1 MISLF
6 SLHRCDH
13 TPFWAAV
20 SLAAT
25 LAATSALPVVAQQA
39 AAPTG
44 ATAESEVFVPP
55 PESVQADISEIDLD
69 AIVRVEV
76 DTKQPNYRVPW
87 NIGGMGSGN
96 GTGFLI
102 GKNRFLTNAHVVS
115 NGRLIYIKKVSDP
128 RPYKARVVNI
138 AHDCDL
144 ALLELESPDEFD
156 GSFGTV
162 EPLYLG
168 GIPKLNTTVIA
179 VGYPIGGERISVTRG
194 VVSRVDF
201 RTYSHSGV
209 DNHLAIQVDAAI
221 NPGNSG
227 GPILQSNQV
236 VGVAFQGYSGS
247 VAQNTGYM
255 IPVPVVERFLKD
267 VEDGSYDYYVDIATS
282 TIGIL
287 NPAQR
292 QALGLPDDSVGVM
305 VCEPDAAGSA
315 GGVLRTKDV
324 LLSIDGYTIA
334 SDGFIE
340 IDGERV
346 DLNEIIE
353 RKFAGDTVLLEVWRD
368 NEQVDIEVE
377 LKRFIP
383 YTIQANQYDKQPNF
397 VLFAGLQFQPV
408 DRSVM
413 SSHKIQ
419 DLQTRYYYSYFSS
432 DELYR
437 DKPQVIVL
445 TAVLPDSVNTYLR
458 PYVHKVVESINGK
471 RIKVLQDVYD
481 AFYEEHSEEGKEDYH
496 VIRCVGE
503 GRPLVLKRE
512 EAEVAH
518 DRIKAKYNVG
528 FDSKI
533 EEPEILQL
541 GDLINSDDEESEPEA
556 EEPVDTE
563 PASEPTPEP
572 AAAKTVAPETA
583 QNTVETAQN
592 RVEYTVYFDSGS
604 TWLDDTAK
612 GVLNNAATVIQ
623 KPAEDPYEVAVK
635 GYTDANGNIQIN
647 QTLSKLRAETVVDHL
662 VKKGVER
669 EIIQA
674 HYMGESQS
682 SGAKRSDRRVE
693 VIATR

>member
-1 MISLF
+1 MNKNRSLTRWKVQVVT
-6 SLHRCDH
+6 LL
-13 TPFWAAV
+13 AV
-20 SLAAT
+20 CGLLAPE
-25 LAATSALPVVAQQA
+25 LAMTQQVANPALSNPKVDM
-39 AAPTG
+39 
-44 ATAESEVFVPP
+44 PP

-87 NIGGMGSGN
+87 NVGGMGSGN

-144 ALLELESPDEFD
+144 ALLELESESDYEN
-156 GSFGTV
+156 SFEDV
-162 EPLYLG
+162 EPLYIG

-201 RTYSHSGV
+201 RSYSHSGV
-209 DNHLAIQVDAAI
+209 DNHLTIQVDAAI

-227 GPILQSNQV
+227 GPVLQSNQV

-267 VEDGSYDYYVDIATS
+267 VEDGTYDYYVDIATS

-292 QALGLPDDSVGVM
+292 QAFGLPNNGIGVM
-305 VCEPDAAGSA
+305 VCEADAAGSA
-315 GGVLRTKDV
+315 GDKLKTKDV
-324 LLSIDGYTIA
+324 LLSIDGHTIF

-340 IDGERV
+340 IEGERV
-346 DLNEIIE
+346 DMNEVIE
-353 RKFAGDTVLLEVWRD
+353 RKFAGDTVNLEVWRD
-368 NEQVDIEVE
+368 KEQIDVEIE

-383 YTIQANQYDKQPNF
+383 YTIQANQYDKQPQF

-413 SSHKIQ
+413 TSHGIKDFQ
-419 DLQTRYYYSYFSS
+419 ARYHYTYFSS
-432 DELYR
+432 DEIYR
-437 DKPQVIVL
+437 EKPQVIIL
-445 TAVLPDSVNTYLR
+445 TAVLPDSVNTHLQ

-471 RIKVLQDVYD
+471 KIRLLQDVYD
-481 AFYEEHSEEGKEDYH
+481 AFYKQQAEPGKEDFH

-503 GRPLVLKRE
+503 GRPLVLKRD
-512 EAEVAH
+512 EADVAH

-528 FDSKI
+528 FTSHL

-541 GDLINSDDEESEPEA
+541 GDLIKTEDDSEEEA
-556 EEPVDTE
+556 ET
-563 PASEPTPEP
+563 PT
-572 AAAKTVAPETA
+572 AAAISE
-583 QNTVETAQN
+583 
-592 RVEYTVYFDSGS
+592 
-604 TWLDDTAK
+604 
-612 GVLNNAATVIQ
+612 
-623 KPAEDPYEVAVK
+623 
-635 GYTDANGNIQIN
+635 
-647 QTLSKLRAETVVDHL
+647 
-662 VKKGVER
+662 
-669 EIIQA
+669 
-674 HYMGESQS
+674 
-682 SGAKRSDRRVE
+682 
-693 VIATR
+693 

>member
-1 MISLF
+1 MSACLF
-6 SLHRCDH
+6 SSAQAQIRTSPA
-13 TPFWAAV
+13 TP
-20 SLAAT
+20 STPPKLD
-25 LAATSALPVVAQQA
+25 
-39 AAPTG
+39 
-44 ATAESEVFVPP
+44 VPP

-76 DTKQPNYRVPW
+76 DTKKPNYRVPW
-87 NIGGMGSGN
+87 NVGGMSGGN

-128 RPYKARVVNI
+128 RPYKAKVIHI

-144 ALLELESPDEFD
+144 ALLELESEAEFEA
-156 GSFGTV
+156 SFDKV

-201 RTYSHSGV
+201 RTYSHTGV

-227 GPILQSNQV
+227 GPVLQSNQV

-255 IPVPVVERFLKD
+255 IPVPVVERFLTD
-267 VEDGSYDYYVDIATS
+267 VEDGSYDYYVDLATS
-282 TIGIL
+282 TIGLL

-292 QALGLPDDSVGVM
+292 QALGLPNDGIGVM

-315 GGVLRTKDV
+315 GKALKTKDV
-324 LLSIDGYTIA
+324 LLSIDGHTIA

-340 IDGERV
+340 IEGERV

-353 RKFAGDTVLLEVWRD
+353 RKFAGDTVALEVWRD
-368 NEQVDIEVE
+368 KQQIDVEVE
-377 LKRFIP
+377 LRRFIP
-383 YTIQANQYDKQPNF
+383 YTIQANQYDKAPQF

-413 SSHKIQ
+413 ASHSIK
-419 DLQTRYYYSYFSS
+419 DLQARYHYTYFSS
-432 DELYR
+432 DEIYR
-437 DKPQVIVL
+437 DKPQVIIL
-445 TAVLPDSVNTYLR
+445 TAVLPDSVNTHLK

-471 RIKVLQDVYD
+471 KIRILQDVYD
-481 AFYEEHSEEGKEDYH
+481 AFYKKNAEKGKEDFH

-503 GRPLVLKRE
+503 GRPLVLKRD

-518 DRIKAKYNVG
+518 DRINSKYNVG
-528 FDSKI
+528 FSHYI
-533 EEPEILQL
+533 EKPEILEL
-541 GDLINSDDEESEPEA
+541 GDLLNSGDEDA
-556 EEPVDTE
+556 ID
-563 PASEPTPEP
+563 PTP
-572 AAAKTVAPETA
+572 
-583 QNTVETAQN
+583 
-592 RVEYTVYFDSGS
+592 
-604 TWLDDTAK
+604 
-612 GVLNNAATVIQ
+612 
-623 KPAEDPYEVAVK
+623 
-635 GYTDANGNIQIN
+635 
-647 QTLSKLRAETVVDHL
+647 
-662 VKKGVER
+662 KKGK
-669 EIIQA
+669 
-674 HYMGESQS
+674 
-682 SGAKRSDRRVE
+682 GAGK
-693 VIATR
+693 

>member
-1 MISLF
+1 MKNIPFNPAIPVHLSAILALILIEMPVKGF
-6 SLHRCDH
+6 S
-13 TPFWAAV
+13 
-20 SLAAT
+20 
-25 LAATSALPVVAQQA
+25 QA
-39 AAPTG
+39 AAAPPQ
-44 ATAESEVFVPP
+44 AEPESLVPP

-76 DTKQPNYRVPW
+76 DTKTPNYLVPW
-87 NIGGMGSGN
+87 NVGGMGSGN

-115 NGRLIYIKKVSDP
+115 NARLIYIKKVSDP

-144 ALLELESPDEFD
+144 ALLELDSDDEFENAFK
-156 GSFGTV
+156 SV
-162 EPLYLG
+162 EPLYIG

-201 RTYSHSGV
+201 RTYAHSAV
-209 DNHLAIQVDAAI
+209 DNHLTIQVDAAI

-227 GPILQSNQV
+227 GPVLQSNQV

-267 VEDGSYDYYVDIATS
+267 VEDGSYDYYVDMATS
-282 TIGIL
+282 VIGIL

-292 QALGLPDDSVGVM
+292 QVLGLPNNGIGVM

-315 GGVLRTKDV
+315 GGILKTRDV
-324 LLSIDGYTIA
+324 LLSIDGHPIA

-368 NEQVDIEVE
+368 KQQIDIEIE

-383 YTIQANQYDKQPNF
+383 YLIQAKQYDQQPNF
-397 VLFAGLQFQPV
+397 VLYAGLQFQPI

-413 SSHKIQ
+413 ASHKIGN
-419 DLQTRYYYSYFSS
+419 LHARYHYTYFSS
-432 DELYR
+432 DEIYR

-445 TAVLPDSVNTYLR
+445 TAVLPDSVNTHLK
-458 PYVHKVVESINGK
+458 PYVHQVVEEINGK
-471 RIKVLQDVYD
+471 KIRVLQDVYE
-481 AFYEEHSEEGKEDYH
+481 AFYGDFSEEGREDFH

-503 GRPLVLKRE
+503 GRPLVLKRDRAR
-512 EAEVAH
+512 EAH
-518 DRIKAKYNVG
+518 NRIEAKYNVG
-528 FDSKI
+528 FASHI
-533 EEPEILQL
+533 EEPEILKL
-541 GDLINSDDEESEPEA
+541 GDLLEESEEETDETTEDEKTLA
-556 EEPVDTE
+556 ESDNEETTE
-563 PASEPTPEP
+563 PSNE
-572 AAAKTVAPETA
+572 
-583 QNTVETAQN
+583 
-592 RVEYTVYFDSGS
+592 
-604 TWLDDTAK
+604 
-612 GVLNNAATVIQ
+612 
-623 KPAEDPYEVAVK
+623 
-635 GYTDANGNIQIN
+635 
-647 QTLSKLRAETVVDHL
+647 
-662 VKKGVER
+662 
-669 EIIQA
+669 
-674 HYMGESQS
+674 
-682 SGAKRSDRRVE
+682 
-693 VIATR
+693 